1 MTFTEKQKLA
11 EECNEWLT
19 ENNIS
24 PTPFNVITF
33 LDCKGMIN
41 NDLLEDADVDDIK
54 MEDPFDRAIIDWVY
68 KIPTGNPVLQT
79 IRAIIAVATP
89 LIFGVL
95 IAGMIIS
102 IIKTGG
108 QL

>member
-11 EECNEWLT
+11 EECSDWMTKND
-19 ENNIS
+19 IS
-24 PTPFNVITF
+24 LTPFNVITF

-41 NDLLEDADVDDIK
+41 SNISEDAEFDDIK
-54 MEDPFDRAIIDWVY
+54 IDDPFERKIIDWVH
-68 KIPTGNPVLQT
+68 KNPSNTSQT
-79 IRAIIAVATP
+79 IRAIMVVVKPLLLGIA
-89 LIFGVL
+89 

-108 QL
+108 RL